1 MCESLTS
8 VNIPNTVTTIGNE
21 AFSYCSSLASIS
33 VASDNPNY
41 IGIDGVLFN
50 KDKTTIVA
58 YPAVKDG
65 SEYTIPNS
73 VTTIGEGAFA
83 ECESLAS
90 INIPN
95 SVTTIGEGAFSG
107 CESLASVTIG
117 ESVTTIGDGAFA
129 CCNAITSVIC
139 LAKECPVYESNE
151 YDMFSVYKTA
161 TLYVPKQSID
171 AYKTT
176 DPWSEFVNVVAL

>member
-1 MCESLTS
+1 MTTIGKGAFKVCESLTS

-58 YPAVKDG
+58 YPAGKDG
-65 SEYTIPNS
+65 SEYT
-73 VTTIGEGAFA
+73 
-83 ECESLAS
+83 
-90 INIPN
+90 IPN

-139 LAKECPVYESNE
+139 LAKECPVYESNWYE
-151 YDMFSVYKTA
+151 MFSVYETA